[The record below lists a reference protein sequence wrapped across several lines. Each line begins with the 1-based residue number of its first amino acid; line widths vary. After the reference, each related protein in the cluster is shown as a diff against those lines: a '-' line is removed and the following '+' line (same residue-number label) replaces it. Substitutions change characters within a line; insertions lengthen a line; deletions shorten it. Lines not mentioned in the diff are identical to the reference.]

1 MDEAYE
7 PETTASETST
17 ILTTSTKSA
26 DSIYEAVFNVPEL
39 SPTELLDIEEEMYD
53 LMDEYMKQEIIH
65 ISSPNFYKKFIKDI
79 TTEFYEYWLECG
91 ICDEDD
97 FDDIEEIVEQ
107 LIEVYFDICQI
118 PLRSNYD
125 TCTTTN
131 MDKPLEVIAN
141 KINYLK
147 SIPQAKQKSIE
158 WYTFRYNLITASN
171 LWKVFASEAQ
181 RNSLIY
187 DKCKPLDA
195 FKSEQNN
202 TYTQGT
208 LHWGV
213 KYEPVSIHIY
223 EHMYQTKVG
232 DFGCI
237 QHKTYQFIGASPDGI
252 NIDTNNIEKYGRMI
266 EIKNIFNRE
275 ITGVPK
281 QEYWIQTQIQME
293 TCDLDECD
301 FVETRI
307 KEFENATAFYEDTAH
322 EYKGVIL
329 YFVHRMNMTNQTNLS
344 VNEMNTPVYK
354 YMPLDVSLTNN
365 KEEIDRWI
373 AQMKENHS
381 EELILFNTIYWY
393 MDELSCVLI
402 KRNPQWFESAVP
414 KIKELWDI
422 ILKERVEGY
431 SHRAAK
437 KKIKSEVVVQIN
449 PDTTDTTHIIKNLPL
464 SNHICLVKL
473 SS

>member
-7 PETTASETST
+7 PETSASETSST
-17 ILTTSTKSA
+17 ITTSTKSTA
-26 DSIYEAVFNVPEL
+26 ASYEPTFNTPEL

-53 LMDEYMKQEIIH
+53 LMDEYMKQEIIN

-79 TTEFYEYWLECG
+79 TTEFYGYWLECG
-91 ICDEDD
+91 ICDEEDY
-97 FDDIEEIVEQ
+97 DDIEDIVEQ

-125 TCTTTN
+125 TCTNISMNKPIESITN
-131 MDKPLEVIAN
+131 KV
-141 KINYLK
+141 NYLK

-202 TYTQGT
+202 TYTEGA

-213 KYEPVSIHIY
+213 KYETVSIHIY

-237 QHKTYQFIGASPDGI
+237 PHKTYQFIGASPDGI
-252 NIDTNNIEKYGRMI
+252 NIDKNNVEKYGRKKKK
-266 EIKNIFNRE
+266 KNIFNRE

-301 FVETRI
+301 FIETRI
-307 KEFENATAFYEDTAH
+307 KEFENVNAFYQDTTH

-329 YFVHRMNMTNQTNLS
+329 YFVHRMNITNQTNLS

-354 YMPLDVSLTNN
+354 YMPLEVSLSSN
-365 KEEIDRWI
+365 KEEINQWI
-373 AQMKENHS
+373 IQTKEQYS
-381 EELILFNTIYWY
+381 EHLILFNTIYWY

-414 KIKELWDI
+414 KIKESWYI
-422 ILKERVEGY
+422 VLKERVEGY

-437 KKIKSEVVVQIN
+437 KKIKSEVVVQAN
-449 PDTTDTTHIIKNLPL
+449 PDTTNTTHIIKNLPL

>member
-7 PETTASETST
+7 PETSASETSSTLT
-17 ILTTSTKSA
+17 ISTKSS
-26 DSIYEAVFNVPEL
+26 DTSYEPTFNTPEL
-39 SPTELLDIEEEMYD
+39 SPSELLDIEEEMYD

-65 ISSPNFYKKFIKDI
+65 ISSPNFYKKFITDI
-79 TTEFYEYWLECG
+79 TTEFYVYWSDCT

-97 FDDIEEIVEQ
+97 YDDIEDIVEQ
-107 LIEVYFDICQI
+107 LIEVYIDICQI
-118 PLRSNYD
+118 PLRSSYD
-125 TCTTTN
+125 TCATT
-131 MDKPLEVIAN
+131 MDKPVHTITN

-171 LWKVFASEAQ
+171 LWKVFASESQ

-187 DKCKPLDA
+187 DKCKPLDV

-202 TYTQGT
+202 TYTEGT

-213 KYEPVSIHIY
+213 KYEPVSISIY

-237 QHKTYQFIGASPDGI
+237 PHKTYNYIGASPDGI
-252 NIDTNNIEKYGRMI
+252 NIDSNNIEKYGRMV

-307 KEFENATAFYEDTAH
+307 KEFENATTFYEDVTH

-329 YFVHRMNMTNQTNLS
+329 YFVHRMNMMNQTNLT

-354 YMPLDVSLTNN
+354 YMPLEISLTNN
-365 KEEIDRWI
+365 KEEIDSWI
-373 AQMKENHS
+373 SQIKETHS

-402 KRNPQWFESAVP
+402 KRNQQWFESAVP

-422 ILKERVEGY
+422 VLKERVDGY

-437 KKIKSEVVVQIN
+437 KKIKSEVLVQTN
-449 PDTTDTTHIIKNLPL
+449 PDTTNTTHIIKNLPL

>member
-1 MDEAYE
+1 
-7 PETTASETST
+7 
-17 ILTTSTKSA
+17 
-26 DSIYEAVFNVPEL
+26 
-39 SPTELLDIEEEMYD
+39 
-53 LMDEYMKQEIIH
+53 
-65 ISSPNFYKKFIKDI
+65 
-79 TTEFYEYWLECG
+79 
-91 ICDEDD
+91 
-97 FDDIEEIVEQ
+97 
-107 LIEVYFDICQI
+107 
-118 PLRSNYD
+118 
-125 TCTTTN
+125 
-131 MDKPLEVIAN
+131 
-141 KINYLK
+141 
-147 SIPQAKQKSIE
+147 
-158 WYTFRYNLITASN
+158 
-171 LWKVFASEAQ
+171 
-181 RNSLIY
+181 
-187 DKCKPLDA
+187 
-195 FKSEQNN
+195 
-202 TYTQGT
+202 
-208 LHWGV
+208 
-213 KYEPVSIHIY
+213 
-223 EHMYQTKVG
+223 MYQTKIG

-237 QHKTYQFIGASPDGI
+237 PHKNYHFIGASPDGI

-307 KEFENATAFYEDTAH
+307 KEFENSNAFYEDSTH

-354 YMPLDVSLTNN
+354 YMPLEISLTNN

-373 AQMKENHS
+373 SQTKEQNS
-381 EELILFNTIYWY
+381 EDQLLFNTIYWY

-422 ILKERVEGY
+422 VLKERVEGY

-437 KKIKSEVVVQIN
+437 KKTKPEIVVQTN
-449 PDTTDTTHIIKNLPL
+449 PDVTDTTHIIKNLPL

-473 SS
+473 SN